1 MVLIGKLRYKFMFAM
16 KKIVLFASAALCAG
30 SMAFAAPL
38 QSQQDK
44 ESYSMGASV
53 GNYLSDQIF
62 KQSELGAS
70 INMDLVVQGFEEALR
85 NKSQLSDDDV
95 LKFLNSRAEK
105 LNKLY
110 DAQKKKIA
118 AENSAKAKD
127 FLAKNAKKKGVKV
140 TKSGLQYEVLK
151 KGTGEKPKTEDVV
164 TVDYVGTL
172 IDGTV
177 FESTYETKEPARFVL
192 MTVIPGLEECVRLM
206 DQGSRYRFTI
216 PANLAYG
223 ADGAGQIPPE
233 SVLIF
238 ELELVKVEKVGAHK
252 NFGEANLK
260 GMTNPH
266 Q

>member
-1 MVLIGKLRYKFMFAM
+1 MFAM
-16 KKIVLFASAALCAG
+16 KKIVLFASVALCAG

-127 FLAKNAKKKGVKV
+127 FLAKNAKKKGVTV

-151 KGTGEKPKTEDVV
+151 KGNVRNEGA
-164 TVDYVGTL
+164 GAL
-172 IDGTV
+172 CSHDGD
-177 FESTYETKEPARFVL
+177 SWPRRRHPL
-192 MTVIPGLEECVRLM
+192 
-206 DQGSRYRFTI
+206 DGSRI
-216 PANLAYG
+216 ALSLHDPC
-223 ADGAGQIPPE
+223 E
-233 SVLIF
+233 SCLRCGWRRTDSSRIC
-238 ELELVKVEKVGAHK
+238 AHLR
-252 NFGEANLK
+252 A
-260 GMTNPH
+260 
-266 Q
+266 